1 MLGPTPREG
10 EQYIIFPKV
19 DWNINQKN
27 RASFTFN
34 RMRWASPAGIQT
46 QATNTFGTNSFGNDF
61 VKDTW
66 GIAKLNTF
74 FTANMANELRY
85 QYGRDFEYEF
95 AQPPSAYE
103 NSRLVNTPTFTNPLG
118 LPPQI
123 SITNGFTFGVPTFL
137 QRPAFPDESQNQ
149 IADTVTVTHGKHNFK
164 FGVDYRRV
172 HDNSQNLRTQFGSY
186 SYGSVTSYILDAVTR
201 QGLRNH
207 CYSHSLLQQQ
217 RIQPGLRPR
226 RLRVRYDGCFVLRR
240 R

>member
-1 MLGPTPREG
+1 MFFGQATPSAATLSTIATRLGVSTAQAQTLYNNEFNGLVSMLGPTPRDG

-27 RASFTFN
+27 HASFTFN

-74 FTANMANELRY
+74 FTANLANELRY

-95 AQPPSAYE
+95 AQPPSPYE
-103 NSRLVNTPTFTNPLG
+103 NSRLVHTPTFTNPLG

-137 QRPAFPDESQNQ
+137 QRPV
-149 IADTVTVTHGKHNFK
+149 I
-164 FGVDYRRV
+164 
-172 HDNSQNLRTQFGSY
+172 
-186 SYGSVTSYILDAVTR
+186 
-201 QGLRNH
+201 
-207 CYSHSLLQQQ
+207 
-217 RIQPGLRPR
+217 PG
-226 RLRVRYDGCFVLRR
+226 
-240 R
+240 